1 MRSNR
6 ERWTNKACAHESRRE
21 NACGRRRSIVTLM
34 LMARGAES
42 RLWVNAKPLQ
52 CVLHARKARCARA
65 AGQTCSR
72 LPAPVHVASLSRA
85 RCSEPP
91 DVCVGRSD
99 IDTITFKCIS
109 VIFTLLHIVIEQSA
123 PASPIPHRNRTCRG
137 GGGMQTMCVVVS
149 VRIGCPNMCVTPKT
163 LGTRNTQQFT

>member
-1 MRSNR
+1 MHFCLGSFEDAQIFNALDAYDD
-6 ERWTNKACAHESRRE
+6 TNAHMYMNPGCHITLLYVNSRRE
-21 NACGRRRSIVTLM
+21 NAHGRRRSIATLM

-42 RLWVNAKPLQ
+42 RLWVNTKPLQ

-99 IDTITFKCIS
+99 IDAITFKCIS

-123 PASPIPHRNRTCRG
+123 PASPIPHRNRT
-137 GGGMQTMCVVVS
+137 
-149 VRIGCPNMCVTPKT
+149 
-163 LGTRNTQQFT
+163 